1 MTMRDVNR
9 AIALSGWV
17 FIIAVC
23 ALIVGTYC
31 AAEYFQGG
39 ASEKLTGDFRMAIAF
54 LFGAATT
61 FVQNL
66 TMKPEQ

>member
-9 AIALSGWV
+9 AIALSGWI
-17 FIIAVC
+17 FILATC
-23 ALIVGTYC
+23 ATIVATYC
-31 AAEYFQGG
+31 AAEYFHGG
-39 ASEKLTGDFRMAIAF
+39 AGERLTGDFRMAIAF